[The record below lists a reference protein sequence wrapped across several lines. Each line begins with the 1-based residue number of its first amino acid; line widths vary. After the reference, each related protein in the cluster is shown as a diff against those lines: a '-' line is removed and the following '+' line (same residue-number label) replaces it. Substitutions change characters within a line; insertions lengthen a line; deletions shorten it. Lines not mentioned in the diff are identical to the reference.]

1 MTPRV
6 RGLLY
11 IALSTLCFGFMS
23 LAAKIAVCPS
33 LPGAS
38 PSIGRLASVPVT
50 PAETLFYRSL
60 LGWLGLLAVARLVR
74 ARGTGEHPPLLILRG
89 ILGGLAVLSFFYAFA
104 HTDLSKASLIG
115 YAYPVFAILFA
126 RVFFRERVTPSAV
139 LLMLVALAGVALIL
153 WPRGG
158 TVSAAFSTFNTGDVA
173 AVLASIFS
181 GAAIATLRRLR
192 RDEATIT
199 VVLHF
204 TFWCTIVSLPALAI
218 STAAGAPPTVPDIP
232 HAILLG
238 TIAVVAAVGQV
249 FLTMG
254 YKDCDTAEGGTMSLL
269 NAVFAVAFAVLVLGE
284 TLAWTTW
291 VGGVMTLGAC
301 LFLIAPHRGGAHG
314 PTPTGDARP
323 GS

>member
-23 LAAKIAVCPS
+23 LAAKIAVSPS
-33 LPGAS
+33 LPGAP
-38 PSIGRLASVPVT
+38 PSIGRIADTPVT
-50 PAETLFYRSL
+50 PAETLLYRSL
-60 LGWLGLLAVARLVR
+60 LGWLGLLAVSRLIR

-89 ILGGLAVLSFFYAFA
+89 VLGGLAVLSFFYAFA

-126 RVFFRERVTPSAV
+126 RVFFGERMVPSV
-139 LLMLVALAGVALIL
+139 CLLMLVALAGVALIL
-153 WPRGG
+153 WPRNGA
-158 TVSAAFSTFNTGDVA
+158 SAGAFRTFNAGDVA
-173 AVLASIFS
+173 AVFASVFS

-204 TFWCTIVSLPALAI
+204 TFWCTIVSLPALAV
-218 STAAGAPPTVPDIP
+218 SAAAGAPPSVPDLP
-232 HAILLG
+232 HAALLG
-238 TIAVVAAVGQV
+238 LIALVAAVGQV

-269 NAVFAVAFAVLVLGE
+269 NSVFAVAFGVLVLGE

-291 VGGVMTLGAC
+291 VGGAMTLGAC
-301 LFLIAPHRGGAHG
+301 LFLIAP
-314 PTPTGDARP
+314 PGDKSSGRP
-323 GS
+323 PGTA